1 MGIRRQVIEFSYG
14 DDGSQPVEDLE
25 EFPEKQQSIISS
37 GFGNATEPSAATK
50 VNQFI
55 TVEAMG
61 STPGLWATETNW
73 CPVGYMQIQVE
84 NTFFYN
90 LPDGRMSDGLSG
102 TAAPYPISVQYQR
115 SYNSFPRVYL
125 SQGTSFDVLYYM
137 VESFIGTPDN
147 FSGLPMEYNTV
158 NY

>member
-1 MGIRRQVIEFSYG
+1 MGIRRQIIEFDYG
-14 DDGSQPVEDLE
+14 DDGFQSIENLE
-25 EFPEKQQSIISS
+25 SFPEKQQSIISS

-61 STPGLWATETNW
+61 STPGLLATETDW
-73 CPVGYMQIQVE
+73 CPRGYMQVQIE

-90 LPDGRMSDGLSG
+90 LPDGRTAEGVSG
-102 TAAPYPISVQYQR
+102 TAAPYPISVQNQR

-137 VESFIGTPDN
+137 AESFIGTPDN
-147 FSGLPMEYNTV
+147 YSGTPLVFDTPSV
-158 NY
+158 

>member
-1 MGIRRQVIEFSYG
+1 MGIRRQVIEFNYG
-14 DDGSQPVEDLE
+14 DDGSQPIEDLE
-25 EFPEKQQSIISS
+25 EFPEKQQSIIHS
-37 GFGNATEPSAATK
+37 GFGDATEPSAATK
-50 VNQFI
+50 VNQYI

-61 STPGLWATETNW
+61 STPGLFASETNW
-73 CPVGYMQIQVE
+73 CPQGYMQIQVE

-102 TAAPYPISVQYQR
+102 TAAPYPISVQNQR

-137 VESFIGTPDN
+137 VQPFIGTPDA
-147 FSGLPMEYNTV
+147 FSGEELEYTTV
-158 NY
+158 EY

>member
-1 MGIRRQVIEFSYG
+1 MGIRRQVIEFDYG
-14 DDGSQPVEDLE
+14 DDGFQSIESLE
-25 EFPEKQQSIISS
+25 SFPEKQQSIISS

-55 TVEAMG
+55 TVEGMG
-61 STPGLWATETNW
+61 STPGLLATETDW
-73 CPVGYMQIQVE
+73 CPRGYMQIQVE

-90 LPDGRMSDGLSG
+90 LPDGRTSEGVSG
-102 TAAPYPISVQYQR
+102 TGAPYPISVQNQR

-137 VESFIGTPDN
+137 AGSFVGTPDN
-147 FSGLPMEYNTV
+147 YTGDPLSFTTPE
-158 NY
+158 

>member
-1 MGIRRQVIEFSYG
+1 MGIRRQVIEFDYG
-14 DDGSQPVEDLE
+14 DDGFESIESLE
-25 EFPEKQQSIISS
+25 SFPEKQQSIISS

-61 STPGLWATETNW
+61 STPGLLATETDW
-73 CPVGYMQIQVE
+73 CPRGYMQVQVE

-90 LPDGRMSDGLSG
+90 LPDGRTAEGVSG
-102 TAAPYPISVQYQR
+102 TAAPYPISVQNQR

-137 VESFIGTPDN
+137 AGNFIGTPDDYTGEPLS
-147 FSGLPMEYNTV
+147 FTTES
-158 NY
+158 